1 MLPPVRNLFIAS
13 EVRSGSTWVG
23 ELLAY
28 FLEQHGRQVAFGL
41 THETFRDL
49 DETSTYQD
57 ACRLFD
63 QMWRDPTGLATAKL
77 QCASL
82 SLVYREAQHS
92 PELMSRFFGPDTA
105 WIVLRRRDTLRQA
118 VSLSAARRSERYHH
132 YGDTQADADLGV
144 GHEETDDALAAILRS
159 DLFLATFAERNPS
172 NRLLTCD
179 YETIRRQPEEF
190 LRNAFKLCDWDFPQ
204 DPGPADLT
212 KLKPWADRSKAIATE
227 DFGQWL
233 LCNYVRKPVEPSPL
247 LVPTVAATPKAKE
260 VTAKVAE
267 TSLYNRRRVAGRHM
281 RYPRHRLFG
290 KGAWLLRGQ
299 R

>member
-1 MLPPVRNLFIAS
+1 MRNLFIAS

-28 FLEQHGRQVAFGL
+28 FLQEHGCQVAFGL
-41 THETFRDL
+41 TQETFRDL
-49 DETSTYQD
+49 DESSTAQD

-63 QMWRDPTGLATAKL
+63 MLWRDPTGLATAKL

-82 SLVYREAQHS
+82 SLVYREAQQC

-118 VSLSAARRSERYHH
+118 VSLAAARRSERYHH
-132 YGDTQADADLGV
+132 YNDTQSDADLGV
-144 GHEETDDALAAILRS
+144 GHEDTDDALAAILRS

-172 NRLLTCD
+172 NRLLTCE
-179 YETIRRQPEEF
+179 YETVRRQPEAF
-190 LRNAFKLCDWDFPQ
+190 LRSAFKLCDWDFPQ
-204 DPGPADLT
+204 DPGIADLT
-212 KLKPWADRSKAIATE
+212 KLKPWADRSKAVATE

-233 LCNYVRKPVEPSPL
+233 LCNYARKPAEPSLTLKPIEEAARS
-247 LVPTVAATPKAKE
+247 PKKAATKAAGPNSRE
-260 VTAKVAE
+260 W
-267 TSLYNRRRVAGRHM
+267 RRIAGRHM
-281 RYPRHRLFG
+281 RYPQRKLFG
-290 KGAWLLRGQ
+290 KGAWLQRGQ